1 MSPKPISPALEDPIP
16 GGADVPSRSRMWSL
30 SRGDR
35 RALTRVVGACLLGA
49 VPGIYSSL
57 AVAIGVFFA
66 PESVGREFLAVT
78 PAFAAAGLV
87 GPPGAMGE
95 ALRLFSLGLLLLFLF
110 ALVTG
115 RFVG

>member
-1 MSPKPISPALEDPIP
+1 M
-16 GGADVPSRSRMWSL
+16 
-30 SRGDR
+30 
-35 RALTRVVGACLLGA
+35 
-49 VPGIYSSL
+49 PGIYSSL

-87 GPPGAMGE
+87 GPPGAMRE

-110 ALVTG
+110 SLITG